1 MENIKF
7 NVNQGDKIYMFD
19 PFKYKFYY
27 DKAVTVSGDD
37 SISVLDDNTG
47 KETKINLNEVL
58 HVSYDIFKWHTYII
72 GTNEE
77 TVKLAAKFYLDGLLI
92 EYKKY
97 LRRFQTY
104 CDKAYEISM
113 SNALYCGEKSVHND
127 DEFITLYN
135 RYSLSKGIDR
145 LIIKVFYKLDG
156 NKRVLDVEKT
166 MGTLLSYYNLSEG
179 QIESIKYFIN
189 IREEDIKRNKNLIPS
204 YMEYDYL
211 SWKHTVAY
219 HTENLFQI
227 LRDES
232 ISEIEIKEMLSMG

>member
-58 HVSYDIFKWHTYII
+58 HVSYDVFKWHTYII

-97 LRRFQTY
+97 LRRF
-104 CDKAYEISM
+104 
-113 SNALYCGEKSVHND
+113 
-127 DEFITLYN
+127 
-135 RYSLSKGIDR
+135 
-145 LIIKVFYKLDG
+145 
-156 NKRVLDVEKT
+156 
-166 MGTLLSYYNLSEG
+166 
-179 QIESIKYFIN
+179 
-189 IREEDIKRNKNLIPS
+189 
-204 YMEYDYL
+204 
-211 SWKHTVAY
+211 
-219 HTENLFQI
+219 
-227 LRDES
+227 
-232 ISEIEIKEMLSMG
+232 